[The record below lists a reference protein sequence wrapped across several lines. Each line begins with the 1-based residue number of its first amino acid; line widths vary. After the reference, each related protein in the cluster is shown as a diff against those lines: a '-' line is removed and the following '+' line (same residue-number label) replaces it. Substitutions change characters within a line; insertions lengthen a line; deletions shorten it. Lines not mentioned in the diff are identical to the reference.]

1 MQRLLL
7 LLSALL
13 IFGTALLAWQSRSSV
28 SREQLFQQALQGLE
42 RGDFNL
48 TSEAIPV
55 LQQDPA
61 YREHVELLKTVTL
74 LKRKRF
80 VIAWERLAEPPAEQS
95 LKPYWTLY
103 RSVTLHGLNLLP
115 EAVAELAPLVEADP
129 TNAQA
134 LRWLGVIYYD
144 LGAYEPA
151 RRILTKL
158 TTVDPGDY
166 RPWRL
171 LALMHKDFGQFG
183 EAADFY
189 GRALA
194 LNPPPELREEMAIE
208 QAESLIELRDYTKA
222 LGTLPPIKSAR
233 VLRLR
238 AQCEF
243 NLGQLPAADR
253 LLQQA
258 RQVESPPARE
268 LLLLEAEMAIA
279 RGDDSQAEQILQEAA
294 RTYPH
299 DAEVRYRWG
308 LCLRKLGQEEA
319 AEREFA
325 AWEVRKNL
333 ATELTQLNLAAVG
346 NPWDADLRDRLAEL
360 CEQTGKPELALMW
373 RKAAAACRAVR
384 RE

>member
-7 LLSALL
+7 ALSTLL
-13 IFGTALLAWQSRSSV
+13 ILGTALLVWQSRSSV
-28 SREQLFQQALQGLE
+28 SREQLFQQAIESLE
-42 RGDFNL
+42 RGDFSA
-48 TSEAIPV
+48 TSAAIPV

-61 YREHVELLKTVTL
+61 YHEHVELLKTVTL

-171 LALMHKDFGQFG
+171 MAVMHKDFGQYG
-183 EAADFY
+183 EAAEFY
-189 GRALA
+189 GKALG
-194 LNPPPELREEMAIE
+194 LSPPEEIREEMAME
-208 QAESLIELRDYTKA
+208 LAESLIELRDYTKA

-243 NLGQLPAADR
+243 NLGELDAADR
-253 LLQQA
+253 LIQQA
-258 RQVESPPARE
+258 REAESPPARE
-268 LLLLEAEMAIA
+268 LLLLEAELAGA
-279 RGDDSQAEQILQEAA
+279 RGNDSVAEKFLQEAA
-294 RTYPH
+294 NIYPH

-319 AEREFA
+319 AVREFA

>member
-1 MQRLLL
+1 MRRLLL
-7 LLSALL
+7 ALSGFVIL
-13 IFGTALLAWQSRSSV
+13 GTALLVWQSRSSI
-28 SREQLFQQALQGLE
+28 SREQLFEQALEALE
-42 RGDFNL
+42 QGDFSI
-48 TSEAIPV
+48 TSQAIPV

-61 YREHVELLKTVTL
+61 FQEHVELLKTVTL

-95 LKPYWTLY
+95 LKRFWALY

-115 EAVAELAPLVEADP
+115 EAVAELAPLVELEP
-129 TNAQA
+129 QNAQA
-134 LRWLGVIYYD
+134 LRWLGIIYYD

-151 RRILTKL
+151 RQILTKL
-158 TTVDPGDY
+158 TALDRGDY

-171 LALMHKDFGQFG
+171 LAVMHKDFGQFG

-189 GRALA
+189 GKALA
-194 LNPPPELREEMAIE
+194 LNPPPEIREEMAIE
-208 QAESLIELRDYTKA
+208 QAESLIELRDYSQA
-222 LGTLPPIKSAR
+222 RYVLPSINTAR

-243 NLGQLPAADR
+243 NLGELDNAGR
-253 LLQQA
+253 LIQQA
-258 RQVESPPARE
+258 REAENPPARE
-268 LLLLEAEMAIA
+268 LLLLEAEMARA
-279 RGDDSQAEQILQEAA
+279 RSDDSQAERFLQEAA
-294 RTYPH
+294 RIYPH

-308 LCLRKLGQEEA
+308 LCLRKLGQEA
-319 AEREFA
+319 AADRELA

-333 ATELTQLNLAAVG
+333 AAELTQLNLKAVS